1 MVYALKYIAIFTALL
16 FSFQSKQSLFAQE
29 TRLQSTTLQQP
40 SVKTRMYTIQDD
52 ALRRMLRDR
61 IADSAKI
68 GGVLEPAVRV
78 ETGPQEEQTEQSS
91 PPGGDIQSKKTMP
104 TLQNIVVRTA
114 SSGVR
119 TLDPGNKPENIR
131 RYKDWQQ
138 LNESYSVSGGGL
150 STIVPIFKVTPL
162 RFDPVVQVFQCVVRV
177 ALFDPT
183 RWKATALP
191 EPMRFFFSSSAI
203 DGIAPE
209 EIAFDST
216 NGEARTLILTEGNP
230 LPPMKFEMYTYAQPE
245 GVGIAVDVEPVLL
258 FASRSRILQGWGL
271 ESVPITVLLRGADS
285 TERVSINFAVDQGSL
300 SPATLQLRGGDFAT
314 VRLRSR
320 GTGEAT
326 VEVSSPRYSTQ
337 SMSMTYVFPW
347 MFFFFALLGGLLGSL
362 VVWLL
367 RKSTDTRVQTAKS
380 IIGWSLFGLIAAV
393 LYLTLGVNVIGIE
406 VDDVDYFNEILVF
419 GIAALAPIA
428 RGMLQKQE
436 KAAPQS

>member
-1 MVYALKYIAIFTALL
+1 MVHTYTSIAVLIALFFL
-16 FSFQSKQSLFAQE
+16 FQSEQFLLAQD
-29 TRLQSTTLQQP
+29 TRLRSTTLQKPQIKP
-40 SVKTRMYTIQDD
+40 RMYTLQDD
-52 ALRRMLRDR
+52 ALRRLLRDR
-61 IADSAKI
+61 LADSLKA
-68 GGVLEPAVRV
+68 V
-78 ETGPQEEQTEQSS
+78 ETQQPAGGSDTGTQDEPSDQN
-91 PPGGDIQSKKTMP
+91 PPSGSEVQSKKTMP
-104 TLQNIVVRTA
+104 TLQNIGIRKV

-119 TLDPGNKPENIR
+119 SIDPGSRPENIR

-138 LNESYSVSGGGL
+138 LNESYAVYGTGL
-150 STIVPIFKVTPL
+150 SNIVPIFKVGPL
-162 RFDPVVQVFQCVVRV
+162 RFDPVVEAFQCVVRF

-191 EPMRFFFSSSAI
+191 EPMRFFFSSSGI

-209 EIAFDST
+209 EIVFDST
-216 NGEARTLILTEGNP
+216 NGQGRTLLLTEENP
-230 LPPMKFEMYTYAQPE
+230 YPPMQFEMYTYAQPE
-245 GVGIAVDVEPVLL
+245 GVSIGVDVEPVLL
-258 FASRSRILQGWGL
+258 FASRARILQGWGL

-285 TERVSINFAVDQGSL
+285 SERVTINFAVDQGSI

-326 VEVSSPRYSTQ
+326 VEVSSSRYSTQ
-337 SMSMTYVFPW
+337 SMSMSYVFPW
-347 MFFFFALLGGLLGSL
+347 MFFVSALLGGLLGSL
-362 VVWLL
+362 VIWLL
-367 RKSTDTRVQTAKS
+367 RKSDETHTQTVKS
-380 IIGWSLFGLIAAV
+380 IVGWSLFGLIAAV

>member
-1 MVYALKYIAIFTALL
+1 MIRFVTVGIALAIL
-16 FSFQSKQSLFAQE
+16 FPDFSGGYFLFAQDS
-29 TRLQSTTLQQP
+29 RLRSTTLQQP
-40 SVKTRMYTIQDD
+40 TIKPRIYTIQDD
-52 ALRRMLRDR
+52 ALRRLMRDR
-61 IADSAKI
+61 VTDSMKAIETQK
-68 GGVLEPAVRV
+68 PAG
-78 ETGPQEEQTEQSS
+78 TGDSGSPEEQTEQGSIS
-91 PPGGDIQSKKTMP
+91 GGEIQGKKTMP
-104 TLQNIVVRTA
+104 TLHNISIRRVT
-114 SSGVR
+114 SGVR

-138 LNESYSVSGGGL
+138 LNESYAVSVAGL
-150 STIVPIFKVTPL
+150 TNIVPIFKVSPL
-162 RFDPVVQVFQCVVRV
+162 RYDPVVQAFQSVVRF

-191 EPMRFFFSSSAI
+191 EPMRFFFSSPGI

-216 NGEARTLILTEGNP
+216 NGEARVLLLTEASP
-230 LPPMKFEMYTYAQPE
+230 LPPMQFEMYTYAQPE
-245 GVGIAVDVEPVLL
+245 GVPIGVAIEPVLL

-285 TERVSINFAVDQGSL
+285 TERVSINFTADKGSL

-337 SMSMTYVFPW
+337 SMSMMYVFPW
-347 MFFFFALLGGLLGSL
+347 MFFISALLGGLLGSL
-362 VVWLL
+362 VIWLL
-367 RKSTDTRVQTAKS
+367 RRNEESTTQAAKS
-380 IIGWSLFGLIAAV
+380 IAGWSLFGLIAAV
-393 LYLTLGVNVIGIE
+393 LYLTLGVNLIGIE
-406 VDDVDYFNEILVF
+406 LDDVDYFNEILVF

-436 KAAPQS
+436 KAAPQG